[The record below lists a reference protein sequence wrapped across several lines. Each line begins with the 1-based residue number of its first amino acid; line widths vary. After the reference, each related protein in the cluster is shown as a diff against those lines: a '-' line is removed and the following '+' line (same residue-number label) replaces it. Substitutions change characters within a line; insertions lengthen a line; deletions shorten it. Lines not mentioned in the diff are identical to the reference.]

1 MHSNS
6 ETWPEQDA
14 SFAAHDGAD
23 LTSTAPLPNEGLI
36 ALSRRTRASDAVLL
50 KMLPLVKL
58 LDTIQPHV
66 ASESVFRTRRKKIQA
81 HLAVVRA
88 ELHAPRP
95 KHKVLTHAF
104 QVLTELVREETHDIS
119 KNEVKQAAKEVVLAT
134 LQHAPALINVA
145 HQARLLS

>member
-1 MHSNS
+1 
-6 ETWPEQDA
+6 
-14 SFAAHDGAD
+14 
-23 LTSTAPLPNEGLI
+23 
-36 ALSRRTRASDAVLL
+36 
-50 KMLPLVKL
+50 
-58 LDTIQPHV
+58 V
-66 ASESVFRTRRKKIQA
+66 ANESVFRTRRKKIQA

-95 KHKVLTHAF
+95 KRQVLTHAF
-104 QVLTELVREETHDIS
+104 QALTELVREEAHDIS